1 MTNADCEAAPVDH
14 PGPSQ
19 PSSRFQILSLDGG
32 GSKAIF
38 AAAVLAR
45 LEDDLGCCITDH
57 FDLIVGTSAG
67 GVIALGLGHGLSPKE
82 IVEFFLDEIRSV
94 FPGPRWLRWLR
105 RLIRSKYDGEGLR
118 RALHRQFG
126 DSLLGESHVPL
137 VIPAYNLGENDVHL
151 FKTPHHPRLTRD
163 WQVPM
168 WEVAAATSAAPTYFP
183 AHWLQGDG
191 SRLVDGGVWANNPA
205 MVGVT
210 EAVSLFDRSLDELR
224 VLSLG
229 TTSGSHAR
237 PANLDRAGLLRWGK
251 APNIVDV
258 LLAGQGTGT
267 FTQVQHLVG
276 KDNAYRLNPPVL
288 DGDLQLDSVDT
299 DALIAK
305 AAHHSR
311 TFSPTFENSFRD
323 HYRAPYTPYHG
334 PKAEAQL
341 S

>member
-1 MTNADCEAAPVDH
+1 MTTADHKTATIEL
-14 PGPSQ
+14 PGSSQ
-19 PSSRFQILSLDGG
+19 SSSRFQILSLDGG

-45 LEDDLGCCITDH
+45 LEEDLGCCITDH

-67 GVIALGLGHGLSPKE
+67 GIIALGLGHGLSPKE
-82 IVEFFLDEIRSV
+82 IVEFFLDETRSV
-94 FPGPRWLRWLR
+94 FPGPPWLHFLR
-105 RLIRSKYDGEGLR
+105 RFVRSKYDGEGLR
-118 RALHRQFG
+118 RALRRKFG

-137 VIPAYNLGENDVHL
+137 VIPAYDLGENDVHL

-163 WQVPM
+163 WQTPK

-183 AHWLQGDG
+183 AHRLEGDG

-210 EAVSLFDRSLDELR
+210 EAVSLFGRRLNELR

-229 TTSGSHAR
+229 TTSGIHAR
-237 PANLDRAGLLRWGK
+237 PASLDRAGLLRWGK

-258 LLAGQGTGT
+258 LLAGQGTGS

-276 KDNAYRLNPPVL
+276 KENAYRLNPPVL
-288 DGDLQLDSVDT
+288 DGDLQLDGVDT

-311 TFSPTFENSFRD
+311 AFAPTFENSFRD
-323 HYRAPYTPYHG
+323 HRHAPYTPYHG
-334 PKAEAQL
+334 PKAEVHL